1 MTDQQDDEI
10 RRVLKDVFPPVRPEL
25 SGDLWPRMLR
35 KLDTQEP
42 RVAWYDWALVGL
54 VGGVLLAF
62 PELILVFM
70 YHL

>member
-1 MTDQQDDEI
+1 MTDQPHDEI
-10 RRVLKDVFPPVRPEL
+10 RRVLKDVFPPVGAEP

-35 KLDTQEP
+35 RLDTQEP

-54 VGGVLLAF
+54 VGGAVLAVPDLVLL
-62 PELILVFM
+62 LM